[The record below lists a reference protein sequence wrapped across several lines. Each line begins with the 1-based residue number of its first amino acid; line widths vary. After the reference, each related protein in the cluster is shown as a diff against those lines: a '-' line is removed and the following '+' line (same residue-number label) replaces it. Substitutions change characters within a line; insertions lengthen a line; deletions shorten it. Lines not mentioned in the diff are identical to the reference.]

1 MSEGEKRTKITQIQ
15 VLWKETKGT
24 TERLEN
30 RGPHVW
36 TLLTPVGACWLGRVS
51 GTRVAV
57 SDPSQDG
64 SSRVSRQQDRWSHRR
79 KLSTTDLVAA
89 YAKFMKLC

>member
-1 MSEGEKRTKITQIQ
+1 MSEGGRKKDENYANTSSM
-15 VLWKETKGT
+15 KETKGT

-30 RGPHVW
+30 RGPHVSCAW
-36 TLLTPVGACWLGRVS
+36 TLLTPVGAGWLGRVS

-64 SSRVSRQQDRWSHRR
+64 SSRVSRQQDG
-79 KLSTTDLVAA
+79 
-89 YAKFMKLC
+89 